1 MIRKLVMLATVLCTS
16 ALSGGCTL
24 AGTPKWDY
32 PVTYDVRVA
41 VPRHYD
47 AWVKTLQFEATGE
60 RAWWWPVGITG
71 CCWKSPG
78 TGEGEL
84 EPMPDYIHVTWFSFA
99 EQQSYTRLIHILDP
113 DALRERM
120 EQPAPVYKWGKL
132 HNLPRYNLVLGL
144 APGGTVVLWIMNW
157 GETAIEVGRYKAVKI
172 DTHPEY
178 YEKRT
183 ERYLSDNGSYL
194 KEHGLQLDRW

>member
-1 MIRKLVMLATVLCTS
+1 MMKRFVMFATILFMSV
-16 ALSGGCTL
+16 LSGGCSV
-24 AGTPKWDY
+24 ASTPKWDR
-32 PVTYDVRVA
+32 PVTYGVRVA

-47 AWVKTLQFEATGE
+47 AWVKRLRFEATGE
-60 RAWWWPVGITG
+60 RAWWWPVGITN
-71 CCWKSPG
+71 CCWKDLG
-78 TGEGEL
+78 RGGGEL